1 MVVHN
6 APEPFNESLNGIG
19 FGGGTLVAVGDNG
32 QIFTSPDGTN
42 AYMQPADPPLTATRW
57 GAVGVADAT
66 HALIGG
72 AGGAMIRSTTANSV
86 PDTTAP
92 AGTINGPDTI
102 TAGVATTYTAALSDN
117 AGGSGV
123 DTASLSWTAPTQA
136 AKTGN
141 PVSYTFA
148 TPGTYLISL
157 AFKDLAGNT
166 ATISKSVTVKANG
179 SAENAPQH
187 TTTVTDQSG
196 AKVTL
201 STPKGCVPAGSTFK
215 VTLSFK
221 KVKKKGATFIKVFKV
236 DFYIGSK
243 IVVHDKKA
251 PFAQRLKVKVGTKSG
266 SKVTVRAR
274 AFMKVRH
281 PKHGKFPTKSIRATV
296 TVC

>member
-1 MVVHN
+1 
-6 APEPFNESLNGIG
+6 
-19 FGGGTLVAVGDNG
+19 
-32 QIFTSPDGTN
+32 
-42 AYMQPADPPLTATRW
+42 MQPADGALAAKRW

-66 HALIGG
+66 HAMIGG
-72 AGGAMIRSTTANSV
+72 AGGELVSSTTANAI

-92 AGTINGPDTI
+92 TGTISGPDTATVG
-102 TAGVATTYTAALSDN
+102 TADSYTAVLADN
-117 AGGSGV
+117 TGGSGV
-123 DTASLSWTAPTQA
+123 DSSSLSWTA
-136 AKTGN
+136 TGL
-141 PVSYTFA
+141 PGTPATRSTTRSA

-179 SAENAPQH
+179 GADNAPQH

-201 STPKGCVPAGSTFK
+201 STPKRCVPRAQRSRSRCRSRRSRRRARPSSRCSRSTS
-215 VTLSFK
+215 TS
-221 KVKKKGATFIKVFKV
+221 A
-236 DFYIGSK
+236 SK

-281 PKHGKFPTKSIRATV
+281 PKRGKFPTKSIRATV